1 MKSLFR
7 NISCVLRLV
16 VLLSLTILLTEGF
29 AAKAQSLPPDVGIV
43 TQLSGE
49 ATYWNESY
57 QKTPE
62 KAEVFMKIRRGDYLK
77 VAAGGAIQLVYFEN
91 GRQETWKGPASFMV
105 GDVQSRVE
113 KGRELPG
120 QPEVVMLSNE
130 ASQGMRRIPVL
141 LRRARL
147 SRSGGGVTVRGVPG
161 ASAKPVAPTKE
172 EKAEIAMA
180 KETYQKLRK
189 QAKADDITPE
199 LTLLG
204 VLADYEQ
211 HEDMEKV
218 IKDAMKIQPD
228 NQVLKELDEWVKAQ
242 KRNQPKK

>member
-1 MKSLFR
+1 MKSLFK
-7 NISCVLRLV
+7 NSSYVLRLL
-16 VLLSLTILLTEGF
+16 VLLSLIVLLIEGSG
-29 AAKAQSLPPDVGIV
+29 AKGQTLPPDVGIV

-57 QKTPE
+57 QRTPE
-62 KAEVFMKIRRGDYLK
+62 KAEAFMKIRRGDYFK
-77 VAAGGAIQLVYFEN
+77 IPAGGGIQLVYFEN

-105 GDVQSRVE
+105 GEVQSRVE
-113 KGRELPG
+113 KGREVPG
-120 QPEVVMLSNE
+120 QPGVVMLSTE

-147 SRSGGGVTVRGVPG
+147 SRSGGGVMVRGVPG
-161 ASAKPVAPTKE
+161 ASAKPVASTKE
-172 EKAEIAMA
+172 EQAEIAMA

-189 QAKADDITPE
+189 QVKADDITPE

-211 HEDMEKV
+211 HEEMERV

-228 NQVLKELDEWVKAQ
+228 NQVLKELDEWVKTQ
-242 KRNQPKK
+242 KRSPQK

>member
-1 MKSLFR
+1 MKFLFT
-7 NISCVLRLV
+7 NISCVLRLL
-16 VLLSLTILLTEGF
+16 VLLSLIILLIEGSG
-29 AAKAQSLPPDVGIV
+29 AKGQTLPPDVGIV

-62 KAEVFMKIRRGDYLK
+62 KAEVFMKIRRGDYFK

-105 GDVQSRVE
+105 GEVQSRVE
-113 KGRELPG
+113 KGREVPG
-120 QPEVVMLSNE
+120 QPGVVMLSTE

-141 LRRARL
+141 LRRARV
-147 SRSGGGVTVRGVPG
+147 SWSGGGVMVRGVPG
-161 ASAKPVAPTKE
+161 VSAKPVAPTKE
-172 EKAEIAMA
+172 EQAEIAMA
-180 KETYQKLRK
+180 KETYQKLRE
-189 QAKADDITPE
+189 QAKPDDITPE

-211 HEDMEKV
+211 YEEMEQV
-218 IKDAMKIQPD
+218 IKDAMKIHPD
-228 NQVLKELDEWVKAQ
+228 HQVLKELDGWVKTE
-242 KRNQPKK
+242 KRSRLK

>member
-1 MKSLFR
+1 MKSLLM
-7 NISCVLRLV
+7 NSSCVLRLLV
-16 VLLSLTILLTEGF
+16 SLTLIILLTEGSVVR
-29 AAKAQSLPPDVGIV
+29 AQNLPPDVGIV

-49 ATYWNESY
+49 VTYWNESY

-62 KAEVFMKIRRGDYLK
+62 KAEVFMKIRRGDSLK
-77 VAAGGAIQLVYFEN
+77 IPPGGAIQLVYFEN

-105 GDVQSRVE
+105 GEVQSRVE

-120 QPEVVMLSNE
+120 QPEVMILSNE

-147 SRSGGGVTVRGVPG
+147 SRSGGGVVVRGVTG
-161 ASAKPVAPTKE
+161 VSAKPVAPTKE
-172 EKAEIAMA
+172 ERAEIAMA
-180 KETYQKLRK
+180 KEAYQKLRK

-211 HEDMEKV
+211 HEEMEKI
-218 IKDAMKIQPD
+218 IKDAMKIQPE
-228 NQVLKELDEWVKAQ
+228 NQVLKELDEWVKTQ
-242 KRNQPKK
+242 KRSQQK

>member
-1 MKSLFR
+1 MKSLFK
-7 NISCVLRLV
+7 NSSYVLRLL
-16 VLLSLTILLTEGF
+16 VLLSLIVLLIEGS
-29 AAKAQSLPPDVGIV
+29 AAKGQILPPDVGIV
-43 TQLSGE
+43 TQLFGE

-57 QKTPE
+57 QRTPE
-62 KAEVFMKIRRGDYLK
+62 KAEAFMKIRRGDYFK
-77 VAAGGAIQLVYFEN
+77 IPAGGAIQLVYFEN

-105 GDVQSRVE
+105 GEVQSRVE
-113 KGRELPG
+113 KGKEVPG
-120 QPEVVMLSNE
+120 QPGVVILSNE

-147 SRSGGGVTVRGVPG
+147 SRSGGGVMVRGVPG

-172 EKAEIAMA
+172 EQAEIAMA

-189 QAKADDITPE
+189 QVKADDITPE

-211 HEDMEKV
+211 HEEMEKV

-228 NQVLKELDEWVKAQ
+228 NQVLKELDEWVKNQ
-242 KRNQPKK
+242 KRSPLK

>member
-1 MKSLFR
+1 MKFLFR
-7 NISCVLRLV
+7 NISCVPRLL
-16 VLLSLTILLTEGF
+16 VLLSLMILLMEGIV
-29 AAKAQSLPPDVGIV
+29 KSQPLPPDVGIV

-62 KAEVFMKIRRGDYLK
+62 RAEVFMKIRRGDYFK
-77 VAAGGAIQLVYFEN
+77 VAAGGKIQLVYFEN
-91 GRQETWKGPASFMV
+91 GRQETWKGPASFMI

-113 KGRELPG
+113 KGKEIPG
-120 QPEVVMLSNE
+120 QPEVVILSTE

-147 SRSGGGVTVRGVPG
+147 SRSGGGVMVRGAPG
-161 ASAKPVAPTKE
+161 ASPKPVAPTKE
-172 EKAEIAMA
+172 ERAEIAMA
-180 KETYQKLRK
+180 KEAYQKLRK

-211 HEDMEKV
+211 HEEMEKV
-218 IKDAMKIQPD
+218 IKDAKKIQPE
-228 NQVLKELDEWVKAQ
+228 NQVLKELEEWVKTQ
-242 KRNQPKK
+242 KRSQQKK

>member
-1 MKSLFR
+1 MKSLFK
-7 NISCVLRLV
+7 NSSCVLRLLFLV
-16 VLLSLTILLTEGF
+16 SLIILLIEGS
-29 AAKAQSLPPDVGIV
+29 AAKGQTLPPDVGIV
-43 TQLSGE
+43 TQLSGG

-57 QKTPE
+57 QRTPE
-62 KAEVFMKIRRGDYLK
+62 KAEAFMKIRRGDSFK
-77 VAAGGAIQLVYFEN
+77 IPAGGAIQLVYFEN

-105 GDVQSRVE
+105 GDEQSRVE
-113 KGRELPG
+113 KGKELPG
-120 QPEVVMLSNE
+120 QPGVVMLSNE

-211 HEDMEKV
+211 HEEMERL
-218 IKDAMKIQPD
+218 IKDAMKVQPD
-228 NQVLKELDEWVKAQ
+228 NQVLKELDEWVRTQ
-242 KRNQPKK
+242 KRSPQK

>member
-1 MKSLFR
+1 MKSK
-7 NISCVLRLV
+7 NILYKRLLA
-16 VLLSLTILLTEGF
+16 LLIILSTGALN
-29 AAKAQSLPPDVGIV
+29 AKAQTLPPDVGIV

-57 QKTPE
+57 QKTHE
-62 KAEVFMKIRRGDYLK
+62 KADVFMKIRRGDYFK
-77 VAAGGAIQLVYFEN
+77 IDTRGTIQLVYFEN

-113 KGRELPG
+113 KGREIPG
-120 QPEVVMLSNE
+120 QPEVVILSNE

-147 SRSGGGVTVRGVPG
+147 SRSGGGVMVRGVPG

-172 EKAEIAMA
+172 EWAEIAMA
-180 KETYQKLRK
+180 KETYQKLRE

-211 HEDMEKV
+211 HEEMERV

-228 NQVLKELDEWVKAQ
+228 NQVLKELNEWVKTQ
-242 KRNQPKK
+242 KRTPQK

>member
-1 MKSLFR
+1 MKFLFE
-7 NISCVLRLV
+7 NSSCVLRLL
-16 VLLSLTILLTEGF
+16 VLLSLIILLTESSVVR
-29 AAKAQSLPPDVGIV
+29 AQSLPPDVGIV

-77 VAAGGAIQLVYFEN
+77 IPPGGAIQLVYFEN

-105 GDVQSRVE
+105 GEAESRVE
-113 KGRELPG
+113 KGKEHPG
-120 QPEVVMLSNE
+120 QPEVVILSNE

-147 SRSGGGVTVRGVPG
+147 SRSGGGVMVRGVPG

-172 EKAEIAMA
+172 EQAEIAMA

-199 LTLLG
+199 LTLLAA
-204 VLADYEQ
+204 LADYEQ
-211 HEDMEKV
+211 HEEMEKV
-218 IKDAMKIQPD
+218 IKDAMKIQPES
-228 NQVLKELDEWVKAQ
+228 QVLKELDGWVKTQ
-242 KRNQPKK
+242 KRSTQK

>member
-1 MKSLFR
+1 MKFLFR
-7 NISCVLRLV
+7 NISGVLRLL
-16 VLLSLTILLTEGF
+16 VLLSLTIFLIEGI
-29 AAKAQSLPPDVGIV
+29 AKSQTLPPDVGIV

-62 KAEVFMKIRRGDYLK
+62 RAEVFMKIRRGDYFK
-77 VAAGGAIQLVYFEN
+77 VAAGGTIQLVYFEN
-91 GRQETWKGPASFMV
+91 GRQETWKGPAAFKVSEV
-105 GDVQSRVE
+105 ESRVE
-113 KGRELPG
+113 KGKELPG
-120 QPEVVMLSNE
+120 QPEVVILSTE

-147 SRSGGGVTVRGVPG
+147 TGGGVMVRGAPG
-161 ASAKPVAPTKE
+161 ASPKPVAPTKE
-172 EKAEIAMA
+172 ERAEIAMA
-180 KETYQKLRK
+180 KEAYQKLRK

-211 HEDMEKV
+211 HEEMEKV
-218 IKDAMKIQPD
+218 IKDAKKIQPD
-228 NQVLKELDEWVKAQ
+228 NQVLKELDEWVKTQ
-242 KRNQPKK
+242 KRSQLKK